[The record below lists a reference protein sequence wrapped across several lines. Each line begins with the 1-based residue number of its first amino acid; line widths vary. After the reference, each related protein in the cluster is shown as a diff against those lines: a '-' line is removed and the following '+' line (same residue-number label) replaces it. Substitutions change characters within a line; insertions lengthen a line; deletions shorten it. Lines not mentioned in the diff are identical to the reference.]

1 MKPEWNELKKYVGKW
16 VAVVDEKIVAS
27 GDTGMDVYK
36 EAKKYTDVPLIFQV
50 SDPDEIY
57 TVDSGATTGI
67 FNTDIAKSLCI
78 DYKKGEKRYPMGISG
93 HILTYL
99 NKIEIEIADIC
110 MLYEIDYGTILRL
123 NIY

>member
-50 SDPDEIY
+50 PDPDEIY
-57 TVDSGATTGI
+57 
-67 FNTDIAKSLCI
+67 
-78 DYKKGEKRYPMGISG
+78 
-93 HILTYL
+93 ILYSE
-99 NKIEIEIADIC
+99 NKE
-110 MLYEIDYGTILRL
+110 
-123 NIY
+123 NN